1 MAAPTHCNAGM
12 NRRGA
17 KAALAML
24 SGDGLHM
31 NDLGYQCIAHA
42 LAEAIEG
49 EAGAR
54 L

>member
-1 MAAPTHCNAGM
+1 MMKSWRAK
-12 NRRGA
+12 GA
-17 KAALAML
+17 KALGLLL

-31 NDLGYQCIAHA
+31 SDLGYQCLAHA

-49 EAGAR
+49 ATEAK